1 MKILNNIFL
10 IAMLSSIVLFGCT
23 KDDISGN
30 PANATAT
37 GEINDK
43 EKLSNNKAICESNC
57 LFSGCELQSCPAGTS
72 GECKCSWFS
81 AKCRCNPVEQ
91 TSTPSQTT
99 EQETELDN
107 FRTHMSNNMTPAS
120 VASDVVSALSDIQDA
135 IDNNNVSDY
144 NAAVTNFINEMD
156 NLSIDNQGVV
166 DDYLISIGESPVF
179 N

>member
-1 MKILNNIFL
+1 
-10 IAMLSSIVLFGCT
+10 
-23 KDDISGN
+23 
-30 PANATAT
+30 
-37 GEINDK
+37 
-43 EKLSNNKAICESNC
+43 
-57 LFSGCELQSCPAGTS
+57 
-72 GECKCSWFS
+72 
-81 AKCRCNPVEQ
+81 
-91 TSTPSQTT
+91 
-99 EQETELDN
+99 
-107 FRTHMSNNMTPAS
+107 